1 MAKDPAVLFYTQD
14 FLVGTMTMSMEQKG
28 KYIHL
33 LCLQHQKSKLTLK
46 DLQSVLTDEDVDIAE
61 RFVQYDDGFY
71 YNIRMQEEA
80 DKRKKYTE
88 SRRNNRTKKP
98 YDIDVNKIS
107 KSYVN
112 SYVKRMENE
121 NATVN
126 VNEVAT
132 VNANINSSNS
142 TSTSIDFDKLINDIK
157 SVRI

>member
-46 DLQSVLTDEDVDIAE
+46 DLQSVLTDEDIDVAE
-61 RFVQYDDGFY
+61 KFVQYDDGFY

-88 SRRNNRTKKP
+88 SRRNKRIKKTN
-98 YDIDVNKIS
+98 DIDVNKIS

-112 SYVKRMENE
+112 SYVNRMENE
-121 NATVN
+121 NET

-157 SVRI
+157 SVKV

>member
-112 SYVKRMENE
+112 SYVKRMEKE

-126 VNEVAT
+126 VNKVAT
-132 VNANINSSNS
+132 VNASINSSNS